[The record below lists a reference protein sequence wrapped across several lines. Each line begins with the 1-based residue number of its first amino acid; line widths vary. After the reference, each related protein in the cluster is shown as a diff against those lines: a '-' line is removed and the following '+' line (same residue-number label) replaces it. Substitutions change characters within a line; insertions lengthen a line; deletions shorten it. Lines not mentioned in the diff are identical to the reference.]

1 MNDKNKNSSE
11 SYDDK
16 EALRFHAEGK
26 PGKIAISA
34 TKPMET
40 QSDLSLA
47 YSPGVAA
54 PVIAISE
61 KPETVYDYTSK
72 GNLVA
77 VISNGS
83 AILGLGNLG
92 SLAAKPVMEGKAV
105 LFKRFADVDAI
116 DIEIDSEDAEV
127 FSSTVE
133 KIGRTFGGINLEDI
147 SAPDCFIIE
156 SELREKLDIPVF
168 HDDQHGTA
176 IISTAGIIN
185 ALDLTNKKIENVK
198 VVVNGAGAAGI
209 ACLELLKS
217 MGLPH
222 ENAILCDSKGPIY
235 IGRDENIN
243 QWKAA
248 HAVDTD
254 ARSLADAIKGSDIF
268 LGLSVKDALTK
279 EMLETMNKDPIV
291 FAMANP
297 DPEIDPKLA
306 KEVRPDCIIATGR
319 SDYPNQVN
327 NVLGFP
333 YIFRGALDVRAKT
346 INDEM
351 KIACAEALAK
361 LAREDVPDEVAAA
374 YSGIRPRYGPDYIIP
389 APFDPRLIRDIPPAV
404 AKAALESGVARMP
417 IVDEDAY
424 KNRLSARLDPAAA
437 VMQPIYQKAKR
448 LMKKV
453 VFAEGEEEKVIRAAL
468 NFRELG
474 LGIPVLVGRKEII
487 EKSLSEIGQQLHSGI
502 EIVNAEISDKSDE
515 YTNYL
520 YSRLQRR
527 GVLARDCLR
536 MVNNDRNIFSAC
548 MVSLGDA
555 DAMVTGVTRNYSL
568 ALEDI
573 RKVIDPAENKRMVG
587 ISVII
592 SENKTVLVGDT
603 NVHDMPSAE
612 EIADITQAGADLAR
626 KLGLDPHAAL
636 LAYSSFGYPEG
647 ERSTF
652 MREAVDILDKRN
664 VDFDYDGEMAA
675 DVALNPEA
683 MKLYPFCRLTEP
695 ANVLIM
701 PAIHS
706 ASISTKLLQEL
717 GGATLVGPLLVGL
730 SKPVQIA
737 PTGCTVSELVNL
749 ATIAACDLGN

>member
-254 ARSLADAIKGSDIF
+254 ARSLADAMKGSDIF

-279 EMLETMNKDPIV
+279 EMLKTMNKDPIV

-474 LGIPVLVGRKEII
+474 LGIPVLVGRKENI